1 MNEFFWKTQLPYL
14 LQEKTALPK
23 YRVLANAVAAV
34 IESGQLAP
42 DEQLPTVRDLAEQLS
57 VSGTTVAAAYRIL
70 AEQRLVAGMVGSGT
84 RVSGTVQ
91 PHQQNVL
98 PPSDTFAPSDASDAY
113 SAKVSLWR
121 RRTQTNHIATLSRAF
136 PGAKNFASGTPNP
149 AFLPHIVLRRAWSKA
164 AAEVTARD
172 LQYTGSAPLPML
184 KDALLPRLERD
195 LIPAVAADLLIGSSA
210 QQLMMLAL
218 QITGVLNQNLKFLV
232 GVEEPGYPTLFDSC
246 ERMGHQLIGIEV
258 DAQGAVPGSVEAALN
273 RGVRAIVFTPRAHNP
288 TGASWSP
295 QRLAELTEVI
305 APHPKLLIIE
315 DDQFAEAANT
325 PVGSLLGDPR
335 LENQVIYIRSFS
347 KVIAPDLRLALA
359 IARPHLRALLTEA
372 KFYTDGWS
380 SSFSQR
386 TLAHALTDPG
396 IDVVIREAREAYNRR
411 RTDFIH
417 ALATPGTPAALRPAP
432 AADGIN
438 VWLEL
443 QNGVSASA
451 VAERAAAAGVIVATG
466 EPFFVRVGRDD
477 ALRINIGMFAENEV
491 TAVSQTLIAAIE
503 EAMSSAPILFS
514 EHSL

>member
-1 MNEFFWKTQLPYL
+1 MNEVFWKTQLPYL
-14 LQEKTALPK
+14 LEEKTALPK
-23 YRVLANAVAAV
+23 YRVLANAVAAA
-34 IESGQLAP
+34 IETGQLEP
-42 DEQLPTVRDLAEQLS
+42 DELLPTVRDLAEQLS
-57 VSGTTVAAAYRIL
+57 VSGTTVAAAYRTL
-70 AEQRLVAGMVGSGT
+70 AEQKLVAGKVGSGT
-84 RVSGTVQ
+84 RVSNTVQ
-91 PHQQNVL
+91 PHQEEVL
-98 PPSDTFAPSDASDAY
+98 SLSITSKTYPV
-113 SAKVSLWR
+113 KVSLWR

-136 PGAKNFASGTPNP
+136 PRANNFASGTPNP
-149 AFLPHIVLRRAWSKA
+149 AFLPLMVLRRAWSKA
-164 AAEVTARD
+164 ATEITARD

-218 QITGVLNQNLKFLV
+218 QLTSALNQNLKVLI
-232 GVEEPGYPTLFDSC
+232 GVEEPGYPTLFDSY
-246 ERMGHQLIGIEV
+246 ERMGHQLVGIEV
-258 DAQGAVPGSVEAALN
+258 DAQGAVPSSVEAALN
-273 RGVRAIVFTPRAHNP
+273 QGVRAIVFTPRAHNP

-305 APHPKLLIIE
+305 ASQPNLLVIE

-372 KFYTDGWS
+372 KFYSDGWS

-386 TLAHALTDPG
+386 TLAHALTDPD

-411 RTDFIH
+411 RTNFIH
-417 ALATPGTPAALRPAP
+417 TLAALGSPAALQPAP
-432 AADGIN
+432 AADGLN

-443 QNGVSASA
+443 QNGVSAAA
-451 VAERAAAAGVIVATG
+451 VAERAAVAGVIVATG
-466 EPFFVRVGRDD
+466 EPFFIRVGRDD
-477 ALRINIGMFAENEV
+477 ALRINTGMFGEHEV
-491 TAVSQTLIAAIE
+491 TAVSQALITALG
-503 EAMSSAPILFS
+503 EAMSSTPILFS

>member
-1 MNEFFWKTQLPYL
+1 MNEVFWKIQLPYL
-14 LQEKTALPK
+14 LEEKTALPK
-23 YRVLANAVAAV
+23 YRVLANAVAAA
-34 IESGQLAP
+34 IESGQLEP
-42 DEQLPTVRDLAEQLS
+42 EEQLPTVRDLTKQLS
-57 VSGTTVAAAYRIL
+57 VSGTTVAAAYRTL
-70 AEQRLVAGMVGSGT
+70 AEQKLVAGKVGSGT
-84 RVSGTVQ
+84 RVSNIVR
-91 PHQQNVL
+91 PHQQRVL
-98 PPSDTFAPSDASDAY
+98 FPSAPPETYPVKF
-113 SAKVSLWR
+113 SLWR
-121 RRTQTNHIATLSRAF
+121 RRTQTSHIATLSRAF

-149 AFLPHIVLRRAWSKA
+149 AFLPLMVLRRAWSKA
-164 AAEVTARD
+164 ATEVTARD

-184 KDALLPRLERD
+184 ADALLPRLERD
-195 LIPAVAADLLIGSSA
+195 LIPAAAADLLIGSSA

-218 QITGVLNQNLKFLV
+218 QITSVLNQNLKLLV
-232 GVEEPGYPTLFDSC
+232 GVEEPGYPTLFDSY
-246 ERMGHQLIGIEV
+246 ERKGHQLVGIEV
-258 DAQGAVPGSVEAALN
+258 DAQGAVPSSVEAALN

-288 TGASWSP
+288 TGASWSS

-305 APHPKLLIIE
+305 APHPNLLVIE

-325 PVGSLLGDPR
+325 PVGSLLGNPR

-372 KFYTDGWS
+372 KFYSDGWS

-386 TLAHALTDPG
+386 TLAHALTDPD
-396 IDVVIREAREAYNRR
+396 IDVVIRKAREAYNRR

-417 ALATPGTPAALRPAP
+417 TLATLCPSVLQPAP
-432 AADGIN
+432 AADGLN

-477 ALRINIGMFAENEV
+477 TLRINTGMFAEHEI
-491 TAVSQTLIAAIE
+491 TAVSQVLITALG
-503 EAMSSAPILFS
+503 EAMNSPPILFS